1 MPELLEARTYTSKS
15 FDEGNGF
22 YRCRSSVGRLHYFNQ
37 SSGLFEN
44 INHNFVPSNKTG
56 YAWMNAANEWKI
68 HFKANLDSA
77 NPILYETDSGLQVSF
92 RPRGVA
98 LYDHNLEAYTIFA
111 NPQTTTANVNQTGH
125 RITFPGLYGS
135 ASLCGFQLTDVGIKE
150 LFAINSLSGIPDPL
164 SFGYDPATTFI
175 VVIYQINHNAD
186 SVQDSQGNIGPG
198 RDLGTLRFIKGGL
211 NLGWMKGDV
220 GFEENSPNINFD
232 VLKRR
237 VKRVVNE
244 DFLLLGVAYQR
255 AMTVSTF
262 PYIFDPSLSIDV
274 GASSDDAHARND
286 GEDYTHVSGDVW
298 QGFTRS
304 KSTNYFHFGGYRF
317 LGVGLTASDTVT
329 DARLTVTPSL
339 SYADNWGTY
348 RMRIHC
354 EYAANAATYSSTAKP
369 NARSYTA
376 SSTDFNPG
384 AWTVDVAYQTP
395 SFHASVQA
403 VLAHPSWGS
412 GNALAVAMRGWPT
425 SHPSVTFRRNTR
437 SYDYGNASYYPQLD
451 IVYTAVGNPWHYYT
465 QLRNV

>member
-274 GASSDDAHARND
+274 GASTDDCYTYLQSHSKNFTSLELTAGFMRCDYSDSK
-286 GEDYTHVSGDVW
+286 GIDYYEPSVRFLNVTIPQGSTIDTATKTVWASQTSSGLGPVVEIFGIKEANTATFSTSDKPHLRTRTTAKTTW
-298 QGFTRS
+298 TMPGFTLNNS
-304 KSTNYFHFGGYRF
+304 YT
-317 LGVGLTASDTVT
+317 
-329 DARLTVTPSL
+329 TPSIVGPV
-339 SYADNWGTY
+339 SEIVGQ
-348 RMRIHC
+348 
-354 EYAANAATYSSTAKP
+354 
-369 NARSYTA
+369 
-376 SSTDFNPG
+376 G
-384 AWTVDVAYQTP
+384 
-395 SFHASVQA
+395 
-403 VLAHPSWGS
+403 SWSS
-412 GNALAVAMRGWPT
+412 GNAMAFHYNVVQGT
-425 SHPSVTFRRNTR
+425 SNLKFIRT
-437 SYDYGNASYYPQLD
+437 YDSGNSAQYPQLD